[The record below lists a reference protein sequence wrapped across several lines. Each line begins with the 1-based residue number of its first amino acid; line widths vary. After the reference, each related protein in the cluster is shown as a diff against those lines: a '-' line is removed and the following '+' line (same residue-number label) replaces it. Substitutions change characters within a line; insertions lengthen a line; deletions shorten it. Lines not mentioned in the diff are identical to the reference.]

1 MKHNLSLFLLML
13 VTFFYANAQEI
24 NYFIL
29 IEKKDKPVIK
39 IKEDKTFFSIKVLM
53 KNKRS
58 FSETEYSNEVVISK
72 QPQQPLFYEFQ
83 SYKEWGILKKIDHLE
98 LNSIEKLRAN
108 KDFLNQIFNDYNS
121 NVHFIIKY
129 KNNYKI
135 WKTKPIYLE

>member
-1 MKHNLSLFLLML
+1 ML

-83 SYKEWGILKKIDHLE
+83 SYKEWEILKKIDHLE
-98 LNSIEKLRAN
+98 LNSIEKLRAD

-129 KNNYKI
+129 KKSYKI